1 MQRSKCSRVLVNSAV
16 EKGRGMHAVSSSI
29 LRECDSK
36 LIRYINT
43 CNPQSE
49 TTTRQGKFLDHSC
62 NQQHFNWMCS
72 SYILIVLWITVISPA
87 QRLIIYQ
94 NGSDIQCAIV
104 TILEH
109 SVALAC
115 LAMYGLSLG
124 SSLCVS
130 CPIQL
135 YWFALLVVILLAAFI
150 A

>member
-36 LIRYINT
+36 LVRYINT

-72 SYILIVLWITVISPA
+72 SYILIVLWITVIRPA
-87 QRLIIYQ
+87 QRLRIYQ
-94 NGSDIQCAIV
+94 NGSDIQCANN
-104 TILEH
+104 H
-109 SVALAC
+109 SGTLC
-115 LAMYGLSLG
+115 GTCMSGLSLRG
-124 SSLCVS
+124 SLCVS
-130 CPIQL
+130 CPI
-135 YWFALLVVILLAAFI
+135 
-150 A
+150 